1 MPTEVTPMGHAALPI
16 DSRMYWSPALVYSR
30 FLQCCTIRNI
40 FSRMS
45 ASMSFFL
52 SFENRGFR

>member
-1 MPTEVTPMGHAALPI
+1 MGHAALPI